1 MNKKI
6 FCLLIIFTIIVS
18 GCSSEKVIENT
29 NIIKGVKVQEVIV
42 DEHDIF
48 IEYNGIIIS
57 DEITKL
63 AFKYSGIIDKVM
75 VNENEKVEENQ
86 LIMTLDTN
94 DIIESLNDNKKNFE
108 LANSEY
114 AKALNS
120 FNYIDD
126 KLKKME
132 LLFNEGSISKNDLDD
147 IKLQYDIAKSNL
159 QLSRSN
165 IDKANIGITSL
176 NKTIEDYNLYSNI
189 KGEII
194 NILAKEGEMVQA
206 GYPVVIINENI
217 KKVSFG
223 VTQNDYNKLKIND
236 EIEVYFND
244 KVANAII
251 VEISNLPD
259 KESRTYEIKAQM
271 ENVDIP
277 LNSIVK
283 IKFSDEK
290 VIGALIPINT
300 IVSGVTDFV
309 FVVEDGKSKMK
320 DIEILNIVKNNV
332 IVSGIEAGEQLVIKG
347 MKGLKKDQE
356 VKILR

>member
-6 FCLLIIFTIIVS
+6 FCLLIIFMIVIS

-29 NIIKGVKVQEVIV
+29 SPMKRVKVQDVVVE
-42 DEHDIF
+42 EHDIF
-48 IEYNGIIIS
+48 IEYNGIVVS

-63 AFKYSGIIDKVM
+63 AFKYSGKIAEVM

-86 LIMTLDTN
+86 LLMTLDTN
-94 DIIESLNDNKKNFE
+94 DIIESLNANKKDFE

-114 AKALNS
+114 AKAVNS

-126 KLKKME
+126 KYKKMK

-147 IKLQYDIAKSNL
+147 MNLQYDIAKSNL
-159 QLSRSN
+159 QLSKSN

-194 NILAKEGEMVQA
+194 SILAKKGEMIQA

-223 VTQNDYNKLKIND
+223 VTQEDYNKLKIND
-236 EIEVYFND
+236 EIDVYFND
-244 KVANAII
+244 KIASAKI

-259 KESRTYEIKAQM
+259 NESRTYEIKAQM
-271 ENVDIP
+271 EGINIP

-283 IKFSDEK
+283 IKFSNEK
-290 VIGALIPINT
+290 VIGALIPIDT

-309 FVVEDGKSKMK
+309 FVIENGKSKMK
-320 DIEILNIVKNNV
+320 DIEILNIVNNNV
-332 IVSGIEAGEQLVIKG
+332 IVSGIENGEKLVIKG